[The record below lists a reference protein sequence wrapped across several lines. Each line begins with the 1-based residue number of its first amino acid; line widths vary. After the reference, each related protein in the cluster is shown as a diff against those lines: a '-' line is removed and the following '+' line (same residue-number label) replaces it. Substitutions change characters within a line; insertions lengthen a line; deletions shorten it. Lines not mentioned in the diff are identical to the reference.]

1 MLLRLLFA
9 IIIFFTIPFLSTGI
23 SQAEDL
29 EKVRMQ
35 LRWHH
40 QYQFAGYYAAKHKG
54 YYSEAGFDVELI
66 AGGPDIQPVPE
77 VLAGRADFAEGN
89 SEVLI
94 NRLNGEPLVALAAIF
109 QHSPSMLLTM
119 KSSNITRAEQLKN
132 KHIMLAGT
140 DDDADLIAMFRAA
153 GLKENQININ
163 KSSYQLGDLISG
175 KTSAFNSYSTNEPFF
190 IEEKGLKYNI
200 ISPADY
206 GIDFYSDI
214 LFTTEERV
222 NKNPESVER
231 FKQAT
236 LKGWQYAIANSEEI
250 IQIIIKNY
258 NQEKSLNHMRFE
270 ALKVNSLVK
279 SELLPIGHMFEKRL
293 EKMADVFLEQNMII
307 DKDRLDNFIFEPPT
321 PIDSRAFTWLIS
333 AGFITFLSIA
343 VLILILR
350 MNWQLKKEIKQ
361 RRKAEA
367 KLQQLADTDGLTK
380 LLNRRAFIKQF
391 HEHEALAI
399 RYKQPF
405 CIVLL
410 DLDFFKKINDN
421 FGHNAGDRV
430 LKHATQLLKSGL
442 REVDICARFGG
453 EEFIALLPNTNLEQ
467 AKVSIERIRESF
479 AAASLTSDS
488 GKAMAFTASFGI
500 CEWHKTELR
509 ELLKKVDKALYKAKA
524 SGRNKIEI
532 AL

>member
-1 MLLRLLFA
+1 MLRLLF
-9 IIIFFTIPFLSTGI
+9 ITFFSPLFFSISC
-23 SQAEDL
+23 SQAADL

-54 YYSEAGFDVELI
+54 YYAEAGFDVDLI
-66 AGGPDIQPVPE
+66 AGGPNVQPVPE
-77 VLAGRADFAEGN
+77 ILAGKVDFAKGN

-94 NRLNGEPLVALAAIF
+94 NRLNGEPLIALAAIF
-109 QHSPSMLLTM
+109 QHSPSVLLTM

-132 KHIMLAGT
+132 QHVMLAGNQ
-140 DDDADLIAMFRAA
+140 DDADLIAMFRAA
-153 GLKENQININ
+153 GLKENQINIH
-163 KSSYQLGDLISG
+163 KSTYQVDDLISG
-175 KTSAFNSYSTNEPFF
+175 TTAAFNSYSTNEPFC
-190 IEEKGLKYNI
+190 IEEKGFEYNV
-200 ISPADY
+200 ISPVDY
-206 GIDFYSDI
+206 GVDFYSDI

-250 IQIIIKNY
+250 IQIIIKDY

-293 EKMADVFLEQNMII
+293 EKMADIFLEQNMII
-307 DKDRLDNFIFEPPT
+307 DKERLKNFIFEAPA
-321 PIDSRAFTWLIS
+321 PIDSRAYTWLIS

-350 MNWQLKKEIKQ
+350 MNWQLKKEIKH
-361 RRKAEA
+361 RRSAEA
-367 KLQQLADTDGLTK
+367 KLQKLADTDGLTN
-380 LLNRRAFIKQF
+380 LLNRRAFMKQY

-442 REVDICARFGG
+442 REVDVCARFGG
-453 EEFIALLPNTNLEQ
+453 EEFIALLPNTNVEQ

-479 AAASLTSDS
+479 EAASITSDS
-488 GKAMAFTASFGI
+488 GKTMQFTASFGI
-500 CEWHKTELR
+500 CEWRKTELR
-509 ELLKKVDKALYKAKA
+509 QLLKKVDKALYKAKE
-524 SGRNKIEI
+524 SGRNKIEL
-532 AL
+532 A